1 VSLYCLK
8 FFVVGC
14 SLFGLIVRTP
24 RPWVSLLQFRRTAP
38 AETPR
43 RAPEGGGGSGR
54 DAKKRKKAKMRAVHA
69 LQLISTEIDRRND
82 HQTIDRDAIRF
93 RRMLARIGPP
103 ELPDLV
109 LRAGSM
115 GAVWAVFG
123 TRLTNWGAGF
133 DE

>member
-38 AETPR
+38 VETPR

-93 RRMLARIGPP
+93 RRMLARIGSAPI
-103 ELPDLV
+103 
-109 LRAGSM
+109 AGS
-115 GAVWAVFG
+115 GPSSRIDG
-123 TRLTNWGAGF
+123 RRLGCFRHPLDKLGRGF
-133 DE
+133 

>member
-24 RPWVSLLQFRRTAP
+24 RPWVSLLQLRRTAP

-82 HQTIDRDAIRF
+82 HQTIDRDATRF
-93 RRMLARIGPP
+93 RRMLARI
-103 ELPDLV
+103 
-109 LRAGSM
+109 AGS
-115 GAVWAVFG
+115 GPSSRIDG
-123 TRLTNWGAGF
+123 RRLGCFRHPLDKLGRGF
-133 DE
+133 